1 VIAVRQLGVVA
12 YADTWQAM
20 RAFTEAR
27 TPQTRDEL
35 WLLQHAPIYTVG
47 VAGRSEHLPRTE
59 LGIPLLK
66 VDRGGQVTYH
76 GPGQA
81 IAYVLL
87 DLRRRG
93 LSVRELVRRLER
105 GVLDL
110 LAEYGVHA
118 ECRAGAP
125 GVYVAGAKIAALG
138 LRIRN
143 GCSYHGVSLNVDGDL
158 TPFQNIDPCGYPG
171 LAVTRTADL
180 GIDEAVERVG
190 ERLMRALIRQI
201 ELSVE
206 TTT

>member
-27 TPQTRDEL
+27 TPQTGDEL
-35 WLLQHAPIYTVG
+35 WLLQHAPVYTVG
-47 VAGRSEHLPRTE
+47 VAGRSEHLPRAE
-59 LGIPLLK
+59 IGIPVLK

-118 ECRAGAP
+118 ECRVGAP
-125 GVYVAGAKIAALG
+125 GVYVAGAKVAALG

-143 GCSYHGVSLNVDGDL
+143 GCSYHGVSLNVDADL
-158 TPFQNIDPCGYPG
+158 MPFQNIDPCGYPG

-180 GIDEAVERVG
+180 GIADSVERVG
-190 ERLMRALIRQI
+190 ERLVRALIRQI

>member
-12 YADTWQAM
+12 YTDTWHAM
-20 RAFTEAR
+20 RSFTEAR
-27 TPQTRDEL
+27 TPQTRDEV
-35 WLLQHAPIYTVG
+35 WLVQHAPIYTVG
-47 VAGRSEHLPRTE
+47 VAGRSEHLPRTDV
-59 LGIPLLK
+59 GISVLK

-81 IAYVLL
+81 IAYVLV

-93 LSVRELVRRLER
+93 LSVRELVRRLEL

-110 LAEYGVHA
+110 LAGYGVHGD
-118 ECRAGAP
+118 RRVGAP

-138 LRIRN
+138 LRIRK
-143 GCSYHGVSLNVDGDL
+143 GCSYHGVSLNVDADL
-158 TPFQNIDPCGYPG
+158 TPFHHIDPCGYPG

-180 GIDEAVERVG
+180 GITDSVERVG
-190 ERLMRALIRQI
+190 ERLARALIRQI

-206 TTT
+206 TNA